1 MAEETQ
7 IPEINDTLTVDDMD
21 MLRAVLQDSHSR
33 GITPVSVYNQADFVD
48 TDES

>member
-7 IPEINDTLTVDDMD
+7 IPEINDTLTMDDMD

-33 GITPVSVYNQADFVD
+33 GITPVAVYNQADFVD